1 MRKLTLVIGLLMA
14 LVLSF
19 GCGGPDPVKPETKPV
34 VTEPAP
40 TPPVVKEEPK
50 VEPVIKQV
58 TESDFV
64 TVYFDYDKY
73 NLVDSAKSALDLN
86 ARIMKE
92 NPNLVIKIE
101 GHCDERGTVEYNLS
115 LGEKRASSS
124 KQYLTALGIDGA
136 RIQTVSYG
144 KEKPVAFGHD
154 DGSWSKNR
162 RCEFRIIA
170 Q

>member
-14 LVLSF
+14 LVLSL
-19 GCGGPDPVKPETKPV
+19 GCPGPKPPPPEVKPAV
-34 VTEPAP
+34 VEQKTE
-40 TPPVVKEEPK
+40 PVVKEEPK
-50 VEPVIKQV
+50 VEPVIKQI
-58 TESDFV
+58 TESDFM
-64 TVYFDYDKY
+64 TVYFDFDKY
-73 NLVDSAKSALDLN
+73 NLVDAAKRALDVN

-92 NPNLVIKIE
+92 NPKLVIKIE

-144 KEKPVAFGHD
+144 KERPVAFGHD
-154 DGSWSKNR
+154 EGSWSKNR